1 VGECLRGSHIV
12 SEQGPE
18 RADGYR
24 AFISY
29 SHRDDGIAKTL
40 HKRLETYRL
49 PKKLIGRPS
58 ERGPIPA
65 RLTPIFR
72 DLDELSAA
80 DDLSVEIKAALAR
93 SEVLIILCSP
103 GAKASKWVNLEIET
117 FRALHGNSRPVL
129 AALIEGEPAEAF
141 PPALTANGQ
150 EPVAA
155 DFRKNAPGG
164 KRLALLK
171 LVAGITAAPLDALV
185 QRDTQRQYRRV
196 MAITGGALA
205 ASLVMALLL
214 VVALRSQAEA
224 QRQRQEAE
232 GLVEYMLTDLRDK
245 LKGVTTLDVMNAV
258 NERAMKYYGQQ
269 DGLEKLPV
277 DSLLRRARILHA
289 MGEDDALAGNLER
302 ALDKFGEAHRVTYVN
317 LKKQP
322 ENSKAIFAHA
332 QSQYWIAYTHQKK
345 SDYSNAIKLYKERL
359 NLLERYK
366 STQSQQL
373 SADKE
378 IGWTNNALGV
388 IYLNGLSDP
397 QAALVFFRN
406 YQRIFSKLSINYPSD
421 HTYLYS
427 LSDSFGWIADSYFAL
442 NELNKAKDIRYKQI
456 EIIDSLLRL
465 DPVNHNYIWSKI
477 GAGRAIFKICYRI
490 KNNTCSRQYI
500 TLAERLALSTSYDFN
515 NVEWIWMLIYVK
527 LDKSF
532 LEIRLNNRLSAKKNV
547 KEASFLYKIYKKKN
561 SQDKEKIS
569 EIQKTIDKL
578 MNLL

>member
-258 NERAMKYYGQQ
+258 NERAMIYYTNQSK
-269 DGLEKLPV
+269 LERLPAE
-277 DSLLRRARILHA
+277 SIERRARILLA
-289 MGEDDALAGNLER
+289 MGEDYDKRGENKLAMNSFQESYR
-302 ALDKFGEAHRVTYVN
+302 ATWKLLLREPKNPSR
-317 LKKQP
+317 
-322 ENSKAIFAHA
+322 IFAHA
-332 QSQYWIAYTHQKK
+332 QSEYWIGYLYYNDKIYSK
-345 SDYSNAIKLYKERL
+345 SYKHFSNY
-359 NLLERYK
+359 
-366 STQSQQL
+366 
-373 SADKE
+373 
-378 IGWTNNALGV
+378 
-388 IYLNGLSDP
+388 
-397 QAALVFFRN
+397 AALAN
-406 YQRIFSKLSINYPSD
+406 KLI
-421 HTYLYS
+421 
-427 LSDSFGWIADSYFAL
+427 
-442 NELNKAKDIRYKQI
+442 
-456 EIIDSLLRL
+456 IIDDQNPHWLKEAGYANGNMCMIALK
-465 DPVNHNYIWSKI
+465 YIDKGNFAVEKCRIALVYFYKI
-477 GAGRAIFKICYRI
+477 KIHEDNEI
-490 KNNTCSRQYI
+490 Q
-500 TLAERLALSTSYDFN
+500 
-515 NVEWIWMLIYVK
+515 VK
-527 LDKSF
+527 LDIANRHAWLAEAF
-532 LEIRLNNRLSAKKNV
+532 LNIKDYKNAILQRKKQ
-547 KEASFLYKIYKKKN
+547 FI
-561 SQDKEKIS
+561 I
-569 EIQKTIDKL
+569 IDKL
-578 MNLL
+578 LIKFNHDSRVKLRWLMSQISMANFHKKFNFFDKSELDYKKGLTIIDELIKHDNDNVDYKYYKDQFVEAFI